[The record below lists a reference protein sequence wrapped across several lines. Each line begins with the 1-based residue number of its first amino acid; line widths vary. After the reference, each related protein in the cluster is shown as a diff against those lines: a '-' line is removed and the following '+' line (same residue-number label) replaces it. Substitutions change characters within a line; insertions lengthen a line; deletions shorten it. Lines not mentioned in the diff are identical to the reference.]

1 MKPNVLL
8 PVVAIAFAVSAGVYV
23 WLIQTYVGG
32 ADPLSIFM
40 GATIVT
46 QMCMMMA
53 VLALLPALIGAL
65 IPVRLLAWISAGG
78 AVVFGFLGALYS
90 EMMTLAAMR
99 AVGPV
104 SFAVTAPGRAE
115 ALLCLSLGLFVAL
128 AALGLLKL
136 RGR

>member
-1 MKPNVLL
+1 MKPSVLL
-8 PVVAIAFAVSAGVYV
+8 AVVAIAFATSVGVYV

-32 ADPLSIFM
+32 ADPLSIFL

-53 VLALLPALIGAL
+53 VLALIPALIGAL
-65 IPVRLLAWISAGG
+65 IPVRVLAWISACG
-78 AVVFGFLGALYS
+78 ALVFGFLGALYS
-90 EMMTLAAMR
+90 GMMTQAAIR

-115 ALLCLSLGLFVAL
+115 AMLCLSLGLFVAV
-128 AALGLLKL
+128 AALGLLQL